1 MSLNAVTSQ
10 ICIRLFMAIMSC
22 YLIYPVVI
30 FGQENFI
37 QKQFEEG
44 MAAKAGG
51 DIEKALD
58 LWGKAADLTEIPPYF
73 LAVEYIKLVAGESV
87 TTDYE
92 TATQMIYRALNG
104 NVDHTADHK
113 AFEEDLLY
121 LELLMTPE
129 DFEKRFVNKNENELP
144 QAVRLFWESAD
155 PLPTTPSNP
164 RLIEHY
170 SRVDE
175 AIEQFPDENSP
186 FGFDDRG
193 KAWVRYGEP
202 DKKLDRKLEIDYSA
216 LQEFMIDYA
225 VTTETSADPDGFS
238 LAANF
243 SGSSENGSSASGS
256 TFSGTVTPEAV
267 LIALDLFVLLH
278 KELDIWV
285 YQDVEL
291 ESKNNLIL
299 FFESEDEVKYKQID
313 ALDDWIPR
321 SMLVGTKESGI
332 FNFPP
337 GSVIQHIFYKKL
349 TGFDPYFGFVSNR
362 VDHEMFNIAPSRHYM
377 ANLTLATKIKQEN
390 VMEANKIR
398 ESAPPGAS
406 SEERKIPSIP
416 LEVHQYR
423 LLNTD
428 DEPVLATFVESRPAA
443 AFLSDLTASQE
454 EMMPNEEDD
463 IIGELSRWYRL
474 RQNVDLRDGQ
484 GRLAGRLRSLPEL
497 PLDEQDRVPAA
508 SLLTIPHLPDSTTQH
523 FYVTL
528 ENTHP
533 ETNPPQESVFPDELR
548 GLGRLAVPQPVPMD
562 LSGDGPILGDLLL
575 GYGRMNQSE
584 SGLRFPFIASHERT
598 IPEGENLV
606 VHFEAY
612 RLQTDGQGF
621 ANFEVRYEIESKQGL
636 FGRLLANR
644 DNLSGTLSFEPRA
657 GRFAE
662 SLEFEELSLEP
673 GKYTLHWTVRDL
685 LSEQDTRQ
693 AVEFEV
699 DSTDE

>member
-1 MSLNAVTSQ
+1 MNSDWNIIRRVAIVAAIIAAMATSVLSAQ
-10 ICIRLFMAIMSC
+10 PGSQTRLLEQGLKAI
-22 YLIYPVVI
+22 
-30 FGQENFI
+30 
-37 QKQFEEG
+37 
-44 MAAKAGG
+44 KAG
-51 DIEKALD
+51 EPL
-58 LWGKAADLTEIPPYF
+58 
-73 LAVEYIKLVAGESV
+73 
-87 TTDYE
+87 
-92 TATQMIYRALNG
+92 
-104 NVDHTADHK
+104 K
-113 AFEEDLLY
+113 AFEIWEQAEEPGYTVARHYLQLAAKEGMKGRYEKATQQYYWSLNGPFTHPAERQAFENDLLY

-129 DFEKRFVNKNENELP
+129 DFEKRFGNKKIHELP
-144 QAVRLFWESAD
+144 EAVRLFWESAD

-170 SRVDE
+170 SRVAE
-175 AIEQFPDENSP
+175 AIEQFPDENYP
-186 FGFDDRG
+186 LGFDDRG

-225 VTTETSADPDGFS
+225 FNTATSAANEGFS
-238 LAANF
+238 LVANF
-243 SGSSENGSSASGS
+243 SGSSGNSSSGSGS

-267 LIALDLFVLLH
+267 LKALQRFAFLH

-291 ESKNNLIL
+291 KSKNNLIL
-299 FFESEDEVKYKQID
+299 FFESEDEVRYKQID
-313 ALDDWIPR
+313 ALDDWIPG
-321 SMLVGTKESGI
+321 SLLVSTRVSGI

-349 TGFDPYFGFVSNR
+349 TGFDPYFGFVYNR
-362 VDHEMFNIAPSRHYM
+362 VDHEMFYMAPSRHYM

-398 ESAPPGAS
+398 ESAPPRAS

-423 LLNTD
+423 LLDTD

-443 AFLSDLTASQE
+443 TFLSDLTASQDQLF
-454 EMMPNEEDD
+454 PDNDD
-463 IIGELSRWYRL
+463 SNTIFDELSRWYNL
-474 RQNVDLRDGQ
+474 RQGVDLRDGQ

-497 PLDEQDRVPAA
+497 PLDEQDRVPAT
-508 SLLTIPHLPDSTTQH
+508 SLLTIPHLPEATTQN

-575 GYGRMNQSE
+575 GHGRMNQSE
-584 SGLRFPFIASHERT
+584 SGLKFPFIVSHERF

-621 ANFEVRYEIESKQGL
+621 ANFEVRYEIEPRQGL

-644 DNLSGTLSFEPRA
+644 DNLSGTLSFEPRT

-673 GKYTLHWTVRDL
+673 GRYTLHWTVRDL
-685 LSEQDTRQ
+685 LSAQE
-693 AVEFEV
+693 AVQTLEFEV

>member
-1 MSLNAVTSQ
+1 MMSPNAVTSQ

-22 YLIYPVVI
+22 YLIYPAAI

-44 MAAKAGG
+44 MVAKAGG
-51 DIEKALD
+51 DVVKALD
-58 LWGKAADLTEIPPYF
+58 LWKKAADLAEIPPYF

-92 TATQMIYRALNG
+92 TATQMIYRALSG

-129 DFEKRFVNKNENELP
+129 DFEKRIVNKKEHELP

-155 PLPTTPSNP
+155 PLPATPSNP

-170 SRVDE
+170 SRVAE

-186 FGFDDRG
+186 LGFDDRG
-193 KAWVRYGEP
+193 KVWVRYGEP
-202 DKKLDRKLEIDYSA
+202 DKKLDRKLKIDYSA

-243 SGSSENGSSASGS
+243 SGSSGNSSSASGS
-256 TFSGTVTPEAV
+256 TFSGTVTAEAV
-267 LIALDLFVLLH
+267 LIALQRFAFLH

-291 ESKNNLIL
+291 KSKNNLIL
-299 FFESEDEVKYKQID
+299 FFESEDEVRYKQID
-313 ALDDWIPR
+313 ALDDWIPG
-321 SMLVGTKESGI
+321 SMLVGTRKSGI

-349 TGFDPYFGFVSNR
+349 TGFDPYFGFVYNR
-362 VDHEMFNIAPSRHYM
+362 VDNEMFNIAPSRHYM
-377 ANLTLATKIKQEN
+377 ANLTLAAKIKQEN
-390 VMEANKIR
+390 VMEVNKIR
-398 ESAPPGAS
+398 ESAPPWAS

-443 AFLSDLTASQE
+443 AFLSDLTASQDQLF
-454 EMMPNEEDD
+454 PDNDD
-463 IIGELSRWYRL
+463 SNTIFDELSRWYNL

-497 PLDEQDRVPAA
+497 PLDEQDRVPAT

-533 ETNPPQESVFPDELR
+533 ETSPPQESVFPDELR
-548 GLGRLAVPQPVPMD
+548 GLGRLAVLQPVPMD

-584 SGLRFPFIASHERT
+584 SGLKFPFIVSHERT
-598 IPEGENLV
+598 IPG
-606 VHFEAY
+606 
-612 RLQTDGQGF
+612 GG
-621 ANFEVRYEIESKQGL
+621 KPG
-636 FGRLLANR
+636 G
-644 DNLSGTLSFEPRA
+644 
-657 GRFAE
+657 
-662 SLEFEELSLEP
+662 SL
-673 GKYTLHWTVRDL
+673 
-685 LSEQDTRQ
+685 
-693 AVEFEV
+693 
-699 DSTDE
+699 